1 VTYLLDVNV
10 LLAILDPGHVAH
22 DSAQTWFQ
30 TTQPDWATCP
40 ITQNGALRILSG
52 STYRSVGGAPR
63 FTPAEVVASLSHMV
77 TVRGHV
83 FWADD
88 LSLLDSDLVDA
99 SAITSSQQVTDTYL
113 LALAVSKN
121 AKLATFDR
129 RLSPRAVRN
138 GAQALV
144 QLGA

>member
-1 VTYLLDVNV
+1 MTYLLDVNV

-30 TTQPDWATCP
+30 TTQPAWATCP

-52 STYRSVGGAPR
+52 STYRSAGGAPR